1 MPQPEIK
8 REGRGTVT
16 SLWSEY
22 GGLEASPGI
31 VVGVDGSDQSLC
43 ALVWAAKEAERRRI
57 PLHVVTAYTV
67 PIFAA
72 SSMDA
77 GYTTMDDAIIREGA
91 QSVLNKALER
101 IRSFDIEVLSRVE
114 TGDAAAVLL
123 ELSEEADLMVV
134 GSRGRGG
141 FVGRLLGSVS
151 SALPAH
157 AKCPTVV
164 VPLRTAGRLPEAG
177 VKPPSGAPSEQT
189 VDDVVV
195 VGVDGSEQGRAASLV
210 AAEQAQNRGLPLQ
223 ILCALPPFSGSLAWV
238 PAPLDLEALHEEI
251 NEQLRAGEAW
261 LQSHFPGLPMS
272 VQLIDGAPAE
282 ILIDRTSSVELLV
295 LGTRGRGGFAGM
307 LMGSTSQSVLHH
319 AKGPVMVVPD
329 YEDPRLADR
338 ATFGALPKE

>member
-1 MPQPEIK
+1 MNHKGWGIL
-8 REGRGTVT
+8 T
-16 SLWSEY
+16 SMWSEY
-22 GGLEASPGI
+22 GKLEGSAGI

-43 ALVWAAKEAERRRI
+43 ALVWAAKEAERRRT

-77 GYTTMDDAIIREGA
+77 GYTTMDDAIIRDGA
-91 QSVLNKALER
+91 RSVLNKALER
-101 IRSFDIEVLSRVE
+101 ISAYNIEVFSRVE

-177 VKPPSGAPSEQT
+177 VRPPAGRRPNKRSRTLWWLASTGRSRGAPLPS
-189 VDDVVV
+189 
-195 VGVDGSEQGRAASLV
+195 SL
-210 AAEQAQNRGLPLQ
+210 R
-223 ILCALPPFSGSLAWV
+223 S
-238 PAPLDLEALHEEI
+238 
-251 NEQLRAGEAW
+251 R
-261 LQSHFPGLPMS
+261 
-272 VQLIDGAPAE
+272 
-282 ILIDRTSSVELLV
+282 R
-295 LGTRGRGGFAGM
+295 
-307 LMGSTSQSVLHH
+307 
-319 AKGPVMVVPD
+319 
-329 YEDPRLADR
+329 
-338 ATFGALPKE
+338 

>member
-1 MPQPEIK
+1 MSGSVWNED
-8 REGRGTVT
+8 
-16 SLWSEY
+16 S
-22 GGLEASPGI
+22 GLEASPGV
-31 VVGVDGSDQSLC
+31 VVGVDGSDQSIC
-43 ALVWAAKEAERRRI
+43 ALVWAAKEAERRRS

-91 QSVLNKALER
+91 QAVLDKALER
-101 IRSFDIEVLSRVE
+101 ISGYNIEVFPRVE
-114 TGDAAAVLL
+114 TGDASAVLL

-177 VKPPSGAPSEQT
+177 VRPPSGAPTVQT
-189 VDDVVV
+189 VEDVVV

-210 AAEQAQNRGLPLQ
+210 AAEEAKHRGLPLQ

-238 PAPLDLEALHEEI
+238 PAPMDLEALHEELA
-251 NEQLRAGEAW
+251 EQLRAGQAW
-261 LQSHFPGLPMS
+261 LQSHFPDVQMS
-272 VQLIDGAPAE
+272 VQLLDGAPAE
-282 ILIDRTSSVELLV
+282 IMIDRTADVELLV
-295 LGTRGRGGFAGM
+295 MGTRGRGGFAGM

-329 YEDPRLADR
+329 HEDPRLDDR
-338 ATFGALPKE
+338 ASFGSLPEV

>member
-1 MPQPEIK
+1 MSGSTWG
-8 REGRGTVT
+8 EG
-16 SLWSEY
+16 S
-22 GGLEASPGI
+22 GLAGSPGV

-43 ALVWAAKEAERRRI
+43 ALVWAAKEAERRGS

-91 QSVLNKALER
+91 QSVLDKALER
-101 IRSFDIEVLSRVE
+101 ISRYAIEVFPRVE

-151 SALPAH
+151 SAVPAH

-164 VPLRTAGRLPEAG
+164 VPLRTADRLPDAG
-177 VKPPSGAPSEQT
+177 VTARSGASAAQT
-189 VDDVVV
+189 VVDVEDVVV

-210 AAEQAQNRGLPLQ
+210 AAEQAASRGIPLQ

-238 PAPLDLEALHEEI
+238 PAPMDLEALHAEI
-251 NEQLRAGEAW
+251 SEQLNAGKAW
-261 LQSHFPGLPMS
+261 LQSHFPDLPMS
-272 VQLIDGAPAE
+272 ILLLDGPPAE
-282 ILIDRTSSVELLV
+282 IMINRTASVELLV

-307 LMGSTSQSVLHH
+307 LLGSTSQSVLHH

-329 YEDPRLADR
+329 REDPRLADR
-338 ATFGALPKE
+338 AAFGPLPEE